1 MKRKEAGNKE
11 PAAEWAESHVC
22 LEIGFNWKYTFER
35 FVFRINSRQHPPIRR
50 LVLWIIKCIVNWMFF
65 WKRSGVE
72 CELRWCRFRWMWSE
86 RRTSRARGK
95 RNRKFILADFL
106 SINHDKSHES
116 VAISFNVMK
125 IFDYFT
131 ARISAPAL
139 VKYDSINLYLCN
151 ISKPQQY
158 LVGI

>member
-1 MKRKEAGNKE
+1 MSFDGVGFGGCGAKEEHREREEN
-11 PAAEWAESHVC
+11 
-22 LEIGFNWKYTFER
+22 EIGN
-35 FVFRINSRQHPPIRR
+35 
-50 LVLWIIKCIVNWMFF
+50 LF
-65 WKRSGVE
+65 W
-72 CELRWCRFRWMWSE
+72 L
-86 RRTSRARGK
+86 
-95 RNRKFILADFL
+95 IFL